1 MKVTSDEQ
9 DTSNEEASLPSDDGS
24 VAELRSL
31 LLGPAEAQLAEVHER
46 LFDPQRQVEE
56 VSRVLPDAIAVRSR
70 RDDALTAALSS
81 TVSTALQHSVR
92 KNPQPLADALFPIMG
107 PAIRKYIAAALNTM
121 VQSLNQTM
129 THSMSAR
136 GLSWRL
142 EALKTGRPF
151 SEVVLLHTL
160 RYRVEQVYL
169 IHKET
174 GLLLRHVSAAG
185 AQTQD
190 ADMVSGMLT
199 AIQDFVR
206 DSFQTRNGDQLDT
219 LQMGD
224 LTVWVEQGPFAILA
238 GVIRGNAPLQLR
250 EVFQSTLERIHLQFG
265 SDLEAFAGDAE
276 VFAPTEPLL
285 EDCLQADYG
294 VDNQQAGARKKITP
308 LTVIASVLLIALLVG
323 AFFWMRDRYRWN
335 TYVDRLRNEPGFV
348 VTDVGK
354 LEGKHMVAGLRDP
367 LSRDPQVLIQ
377 GTGLTSDSV
386 IEKWQPFQALTP
398 EFVIARAKKS
408 LAPPSTVQ
416 LLFNDGTLEAK
427 GFATHNWIVETR
439 RVARFLPGINQF
451 RDDTLLDIDSIE
463 NPLLKFEVNQ
473 SQLRDDQ
480 QQTLK
485 QLVED
490 IRRLQQSA
498 GEKKITLEISGRTDS
513 AGSESLN
520 ATLGQSRA
528 ETVAAALKE
537 NLTASPNLVIRAVR
551 VKDRLREEVTDE
563 DRATNRSV
571 NIKVIA
577 DE

>member
-1 MKVTSDEQ
+1 MKLTSDEE
-9 DTSNEEASLPSDDGS
+9 DTFNEEASLASDDGS

-136 GLSWRL
+136 GLSWRF

-206 DSFQTRNGDQLDT
+206 DSFQTRNTDQLDT

-265 SDLEAFAGDAE
+265 NDLEAFAGDAD

-294 VDNQQAGARKKITP
+294 VDSQQAGARKRITP
-308 LTVIASVLLIALLVG
+308 LTVIASVLLIGLLVG
-323 AFFWMRDRYRWN
+323 SFFFFRDRYRWN

-354 LEGKHMVAGLRDP
+354 SDGKHMVAGLRDP
-367 LSRDPQVLIQ
+367 LSRDPQVIIQ

-398 EFVIARAKKS
+398 EFVVARAKKS

-427 GFATHNWIVETR
+427 GFAAHNWIVETR
-439 RVARFLPGINQF
+439 KVARFLPGINQF
-451 RDDTLLDIDSIE
+451 RDDNLLDIDSIE

-485 QLVED
+485 QLVAD
-490 IRRLQQSA
+490 IRRLEQSA
-498 GEKKITLEISGRTDS
+498 GDK
-513 AGSESLN
+513 
-520 ATLGQSRA
+520 
-528 ETVAAALKE
+528 
-537 NLTASPNLVIRAVR
+537 
-551 VKDRLREEVTDE
+551 
-563 DRATNRSV
+563 
-571 NIKVIA
+571 
-577 DE
+577 